1 MRHRIIL
8 PLILALFIFS
18 QQSRAA
24 VADTIPVVTSE
35 GFVTAGGG
43 FGTPPR
49 PDRPS
54 VGLVLS
60 GGGAKGI
67 GHIGFIQ
74 ALEDN
79 DIPIDYITGTS
90 MGAIVGGLY
99 ASGFSPKE
107 MLELIASKGFAYWST
122 GKIDP
127 AYTYFYSSTHDT
139 PSFVTLNL
147 GKDSTQITSVLPIS
161 LINPIPMNYAFLE
174 IFSPY
179 TVQCGADFNKLFV
192 PLRTVTSDVYA
203 KHKVVLGRGPL
214 GDAVRMSIS
223 FPMIFE
229 PILLNGVPMYDGG
242 IYDNYPVDVM
252 MEEFKPDAVIGVNVG
267 SGNSAPDTRNMMDQL
282 EEMIMQPNDY
292 PFPTDKGVNV
302 RIDLDEFG
310 LLAFDK
316 YQAIYD
322 IGYRRGL
329 EVMDSIK
336 DKIKVRVAKADL
348 EAARK
353 KFKEATP
360 TVRIDK
366 VKVSGGTP
374 VQNAFLKSYFD
385 HRDGPMSV
393 VEGRDAY
400 YQAISSGKLQNFVPT
415 PMYNE
420 RDSMI
425 DLDFR
430 AIVKDPF
437 TVGVGG
443 YISSSTNSMLF
454 FNAGYNTLNYNSI
467 KTNLNAW
474 LGQSYMAVEGDF
486 SLTLNTTRPSAVH
499 VKVVSSRQKFY
510 ETEKLF
516 YQIHEPDF
524 IRKSETF
531 VRAYYSMAPT
541 LRSVFSAGATYG
553 HLTDRYHVDM
563 LEGQSNPE
571 HEKGIFDL
579 GQAFVTWEKN
589 TLDNTY
595 TPTSGVDLRA
605 TLMGVAGSYHY
616 RPGGAEDRD
625 RNEKVKWVQA
635 HVSAADYLDINKYF
649 SLGLTGQALLSTRKL
664 LQSYDASIVAAESFH
679 PTPASYNHF
688 NAKLRANS
696 FITAG
701 LDPIWKISGSF
712 QLRGS
717 FHCFLPLR
725 KITYGMPDTAT
736 IPAELNAYGGSDGV
750 SRSKSL
756 VSTEATA
763 KYGKWLSNPEF
774 FGELQAVLALPF
786 GSISAY
792 GNYTSAHDNNW
803 NFGISIGAFILA
815 PRFMH

>member
-1 MRHRIIL
+1 MRHLSLVAFAMICL
-8 PLILALFIFS
+8 SATLH
-18 QQSRAA
+18 AA
-24 VADTIPVVTSE
+24 DNGSEPIPVVTAE
-35 GFVTAGGG
+35 GYMTAGGG
-43 FGTPPR
+43 IGTPPR

-99 ASGFSPKE
+99 ASGFTPKE
-107 MLELIASKGFAYWST
+107 MLELIASKGFTYWST

-127 AYTYFYSSTHDT
+127 EYTYFYSSHHDT

-161 LINPIPMNYAFLE
+161 LINPIPMNYAFIE

-179 TVQCGADFNKLFV
+179 TVQCGANFNNLFV

-214 GDAVRMSIS
+214 SDAVRMSMS

-252 MEEFKPDAVIGVNVG
+252 MDEFNPDFVIGSNVG
-267 SGNSAPDTRNMMDQL
+267 SGKSAPDSRNMMDQL
-282 EEMIMQPNDY
+282 EEMIMQPNNY

-302 RIDLDEFG
+302 RINLDEFG

-316 YQAIYD
+316 YQEIYD

-336 DKIKVRVAKADL
+336 AKIKVRVPKATV
-348 EAARK
+348 EASRE
-353 KFKEATP
+353 KFKAATP
-360 TVRIDK
+360 EVKIN
-366 VKVSGGTP
+366 KVSVHGGTTIE
-374 VQNAFLKSYFD
+374 NAYLRSAFG
-385 HRDGPMSV
+385 HRTEPMTLE
-393 VEGRDAY
+393 EGRSAY
-400 YQAISSGKLQNFVPT
+400 YRAISSDKLQNFVPT
-415 PMYNE
+415 PLYNV

-425 DLDFR
+425 DLSFD
-430 AIVKDPF
+430 AIIKDPF
-437 TVGVGG
+437 SVGVGG

-454 FNAGYNTLNYNSI
+454 FNAGYNTLNFNSI

-486 SLTLNTTRPSAVH
+486 SVTLNTRRPSALH
-499 VKVVSSRQKFY
+499 LKIVSSRQKY
-510 ETEKLF
+510 HETEKLF

-531 VRAYYSMAPT
+531 VRAFYSTAPT
-541 LRSVFSAGATYG
+541 LRSIFTTGIAYG

-563 LEGQSNPE
+563 SEGQSNPH

-579 GQAFVTWEKN
+579 GQVFALWEKN

-595 TPTSGVDLRA
+595 TPTSGVDLKA
-605 TLMGVAGSYHY
+605 SVSGMAGKYRY
-616 RPGGAEDRD
+616 RPSGDTE
-625 RNEKVKWVQA
+625 RNSERTISWIQA
-635 HVSAADYLDINKYF
+635 HVSASDYLDISKRF

-664 LQSYDASIVAAESFH
+664 LPSYDASIVASEAFH
-679 PTPASYNHF
+679 PTPASYNSF

-696 FITAG
+696 FLTAG
-701 LDPIWKISGSF
+701 IVPVLKLSGSF
-712 QLRGS
+712 QVRGS

-725 KITYGMPDTAT
+725 KITYGLPDKDNYEDA
-736 IPAELNAYGGSDGV
+736 GSHTLAP
-750 SRSKSL
+750 S
-756 VSTEATA
+756 EATA
-763 KYGKWLSNPEF
+763 RYGKWLSNPEF
-774 FGELQAVLALPF
+774 FGEVQAVLALPF
-786 GSISAY
+786 GSVSAY
-792 GNYTSAHDNNW
+792 GNYTSAHDSNW

-815 PRFMH
+815 PKFLH

>member
-1 MRHRIIL
+1 MRHSII
-8 PLILALFIFS
+8 PVLALS
-18 QQSRAA
+18 LMLSGPVNAS
-24 VADTIPVVTSE
+24 DTDTSNPPVITPE
-35 GFVTAGGG
+35 GYVTAGGG
-43 FGTPPR
+43 IGTPPR

-99 ASGFSPKE
+99 ASGFTPGE

-127 AYTYFYSSTHDT
+127 TYTYFYSSHHDT

-161 LINPIPMNYAFLE
+161 LINPIPMNYAFIE

-214 GDAVRMSIS
+214 GDAVRMSMS

-252 MEEFKPDAVIGVNVG
+252 MEEFKPDFVIGSNVG
-267 SGNSAPDTRNMMDQL
+267 SGKSAPDTRNMMDQL

-292 PFPTDKGVNV
+292 PFPTDRGVNV
-302 RIDLDEFG
+302 RIDLDRFG

-316 YQAIYD
+316 YREIYE

-336 DKIKVRVAKADL
+336 AKINVRVPKAKV
-348 EAARK
+348 EASRL
-353 KFKEATP
+353 KFKQATP
-360 TVRIDK
+360 PVKIDK
-366 VKVSGGTP
+366 VRVSGGTP
-374 VQNAFLKSYFD
+374 VENTYLRSYFD
-385 HRDGPMSV
+385 HRTGPMTLLQ
-393 VEGRDAY
+393 GRDAY
-400 YQAISSGKLQNFVPT
+400 YRAISSDKLQNFVPT
-415 PMYNE
+415 PMYNV

-425 DLDFR
+425 DLDFD
-430 AIVKDPF
+430 AIIKDPF
-437 TVGVGG
+437 SVGVGG

-454 FNAGYNTLNYNSI
+454 FNAGYNTLNFNSI

-486 SLTLNTTRPSAVH
+486 SVTLNTRHPSAFH
-499 VKVVSSRQKFY
+499 MRVVSSRQKY
-510 ETEKLF
+510 HETEKLF

-531 VRAYYSMAPT
+531 VRAFYSTAPS
-541 LRSVFSAGATYG
+541 LRTVFTTGISYG
-553 HLTDRYHVDM
+553 HLTDRYHVD
-563 LEGQSNPE
+563 LVEGQSNPD

-579 GQAFVTWEKN
+579 GQIFATWEKN

-595 TPTSGVDLRA
+595 TPTSGIDLRA
-605 TLMGVAGSYHY
+605 TFSGIAGRYRY
-616 RPGGAEDRD
+616 RPTGDTG
-625 RNEKVKWVQA
+625 RNSDHTVKWMQA
-635 HVSAADYLDINKYF
+635 HVIAADYIDISKNF

-664 LQSYDASIVAAESFH
+664 LPSYDASIVASEAFH
-679 PTPASYNHF
+679 PTPSSYNSF

-701 LDPIWKISGSF
+701 LEPILKLSGSF
-712 QLRGS
+712 QVRGS

-725 KITYGMPDTAT
+725 KITYGL
-736 IPAELNAYGGSDGV
+736 PADNAYTDIGTH
-750 SRSKSL
+750 SL
-756 VSTEATA
+756 APSEATA
-763 KYGKWLSNPEF
+763 RYGKWFRDPEF

-786 GSISAY
+786 GSVSAY
-792 GNYTSAHDNNW
+792 GNYTSAHDGNW

-815 PRFMH
+815 PKFFH